1 MKAFTITQN
10 TSFLTA
16 ASILQK
22 VISFVYFTIIA
33 RVIGVENTGVY
44 FFAITF
50 TTIFTVVA
58 DFGMGPVLTREV
70 ARYPDRSEQYLH
82 TAFWSKVMFGV
93 ISYGLVIFFI
103 NILDYP
109 FLTKL
114 LVSVSGI
121 TMFFDN
127 LHAAFY
133 SVFRARKNLIYESIC
148 IVGSQA
154 ITLLVGSLALFNHW
168 PLYWLILAYTIPAFL
183 NFIFSAFS
191 LKKIYGLV
199 YRCSFNFNIFKMFL
213 GFALPFAL
221 AGIIGRL
228 YSYSDSLLMSKMLS
242 AQELGWWSVPY
253 KISFAFQFVP
263 VALSASVYPVMSE
276 LFLTQKEKIGD
287 LFLKS
292 WRYLFTIVFPISFG
306 LIALATP
313 IIIKLYKP
321 QFAPAIPVLRILLVS
336 LIFGYLSFITGATL
350 NASNRQKTQTSLL
363 AFALFINILANLL
376 LLPKIGIMGA
386 AYAALLS
393 NIILSIGGFWFCRH
407 LISID
412 LNVLFKYFNQT
423 FWPAVLMALLAFY
436 LSTKINFLLIIP
448 LAAVFYG
455 VLLFMVGGIDKNL
468 IVKFYQK
475 LLDSKKVI

>member
-1 MKAFTITQN
+1 MKVFTVTQN

-82 TAFWSKVMFGV
+82 TAFWSKVMFG
-93 ISYGLVIFFI
+93 IFSYGLVILFV
-103 NILDYP
+103 NILNYP
-109 FLTKL
+109 YLTKL
-114 LVSVSGI
+114 LVSISGV

-133 SVFRARKNLIYESIC
+133 SVFRARKNLIYESVG
-148 IVGSQA
+148 IVSSQA
-154 ITLLVGSLALFNHW
+154 ITLVVGSLALLNHW
-168 PLYWLILAYTIPAFL
+168 PLHWLILAYTIPAFL
-183 NFIFSAFS
+183 NFIFSAFF

-199 YRCSFNFNIFKMFL
+199 YRWSFNFSVFKMFL

-263 VALSASVYPVMSE
+263 VALSASIYPVMSE
-276 LFLTQKEKIGD
+276 LFLTQKEKIGY

-292 WRYLFTIVFPISFG
+292 WRYLFTVVFPISFG

-336 LIFGYLSFITGATL
+336 LIFGYLSFVTGATL
-350 NASNRQKTQTSLL
+350 NASNKQKIQTLLL
-363 AFALFINILANLL
+363 AFALLVNILTNLL

-393 NIILSIGGFWFCRH
+393 NTVLCVGGFWFCKKII
-407 LISID
+407 LID
-412 LNVLFKYFNQT
+412 LSLLFKYFNQT
-423 FWPAVLMALLAFY
+423 FWPAILMAIVAFY
-436 LSTKINFLLIIP
+436 LSVKINFLIIIP
-448 LAAVFYG
+448 FSAVVYG
-455 VLLFMVGGIDKNL
+455 LLLYMFGGIDKDL
-468 IVKFYQK
+468 IVKFYHK
-475 LLDSKKVI
+475 IIDSKKVV

>member
-1 MKAFTITQN
+1 MKSFTITQN

-16 ASILQK
+16 ASVLQK

-33 RVIGVENTGVY
+33 RIIGVENTGVY

-70 ARYPDRSEQYLH
+70 ARYPDKSEQYLH
-82 TAFWSKVMFGV
+82 TAFWAKVMFGMV
-93 ISYGLVIFFI
+93 SYGLVIFFI

-109 FLTKL
+109 YLTKL
-114 LVSVSGI
+114 LVSISGV

-133 SVFRARKNLIYESIC
+133 SIFRARKNLIYESIG
-148 IVGSQA
+148 IVASQA
-154 ITLLVGSLALFNHW
+154 ITLVVGSVALFNGW

-183 NFIFSAFS
+183 NFIFSAFF

-199 YRCSFNFNIFKMFL
+199 YRWSFNFNIFKMFL

-253 KISFAFQFVP
+253 KITFAFQFIP
-263 VALSASVYPVMSE
+263 MALSASVYPVMSG
-276 LFLTQKEKIGD
+276 LFLTQKDKIGD

-306 LIALATP
+306 LMALATP
-313 IIIKLYKP
+313 IIIKLYKS
-321 QFAPAIPVLRILLVS
+321 QFAPAIPVLRILLIS

-350 NASNRQKTQTSLL
+350 NASNRQKTQTFLL
-363 AFALFINILANLL
+363 AFALVVNIFLNLL
-376 LLPKIGIMGA
+376 LLPKIGIIGA

-393 NIILSIGGFWFCRH
+393 NIILSIGGFWFCRNII
-407 LISID
+407 LID
-412 LNVLFKYFNQT
+412 FAMLFKYFNQT
-423 FWPAVLMALLAFY
+423 FWPAVLMAILAFY
-436 LSTKINFLLIIP
+436 LSTKISFLIIIP
-448 LAAVFYG
+448 LAAIIYG
-455 VLLFMVGGIDKNL
+455 LLLFIFGGIDREL
-468 IVKFYQK
+468 ILRFYNK
-475 LLDSKKVI
+475 ILDSKKVV

>member
-1 MKAFTITQN
+1 MRAFTITQN

-22 VISFVYFTIIA
+22 VISFFYFTIIA

-70 ARYPDRSEQYLH
+70 ARYPDKTEQYLH

-93 ISYGLVIFFI
+93 VSYGLVIFFV
-103 NILDYP
+103 NILNYSP
-109 FLTKL
+109 LIKL
-114 LVSVSGI
+114 LVSISGI

-133 SVFRARKNLIYESIC
+133 SVFRARKNLIYESFG
-148 IVGSQA
+148 IVFSQA
-154 ITLLVGSLALFNHW
+154 ITLVVGSLALFNHW
-168 PLYWLILAYTIPAFL
+168 HLYWLILAYTIPAFL
-183 NFIFSAFS
+183 NFIFSSYF
-191 LKKIYGLV
+191 LKKIYSLT
-199 YRCSFNFNIFKMFL
+199 YRLSFDYSVFKMFI
-213 GFALPFAL
+213 GFAVPFAL

-242 AQELGWWSVPY
+242 SQELGWWSVPY
-253 KISFAFQFVP
+253 KITFAFQFVP

-276 LFLTQKEKIGD
+276 LFLTQKDKIGY

-313 IIIKLYKP
+313 VIIKLYKP
-321 QFAPAIPVLRILLVS
+321 QFAPAIPVLRILLIS

-363 AFALFINILANLL
+363 AFALVANILANLI

-386 AYAALLS
+386 AYSALLS
-393 NIILSIGGFWFCRH
+393 NVILSVGGFLFCRSS
-407 LISID
+407 ISLD
-412 LNVLFKYFNQT
+412 FRLLFKYFNQT
-423 FWPAVLMALLAFY
+423 FWPAIFMAIMAFY
-436 LSTKINFLLIIP
+436 LSTKISFLIIIP
-448 LAAVFYG
+448 LAAIMYG
-455 VLLFMVGGIDKNL
+455 TLLFIFGGIDKAL
-468 IVKFYQK
+468 ILKFYRK
-475 LLDSKKVI
+475 LLDSKKVV

>member
-1 MKAFTITQN
+1 MKSFTVTQN

-33 RVIGVENTGVY
+33 RVVGVENTGVY

-70 ARYPDRSEQYLH
+70 ARYPDRTEQYLQ
-82 TAFWSKVMFGV
+82 TAFWSKVIFG
-93 ISYGLVIFFI
+93 ILSYGLVVFFV
-103 NILDYP
+103 NVLDYP

-133 SVFRARKNLIYESIC
+133 SVFRARKNLIYESIG
-148 IVGSQA
+148 IVVSQA
-154 ITLLVGSLALFNHW
+154 ITLIVGSLALFNHW
-168 PLYWLILAYTIPAFL
+168 HLYWLILAYTIPAFL
-183 NFIFSAFS
+183 NFIFSAYF
-191 LKKIYGLV
+191 LKKTYGLS
-199 YRCSFNFNIFKMFL
+199 YRFVFNLSIFKMFL

-253 KISFAFQFVP
+253 KITFAFQFVP

-306 LIALATP
+306 LMALATP
-313 IIIKLYKP
+313 VIIKLYKP
-321 QFAPAIPVLRILLVS
+321 QFSPAIPVLRILLIS

-350 NASNRQKTQTSLL
+350 NASNKQKTQTSLL
-363 AFALFINILANLL
+363 GLSLVINVITNLI

-386 AYAALLS
+386 AFAALLS
-393 NIILSIGGFWFCRH
+393 NFTLSIGGFWFCRNI
-407 LISID
+407 ISID
-412 LNVLFKYFNQT
+412 LKMLFKYFNQT
-423 FWPAVLMALLAFY
+423 FWPAILMAMLAYY
-436 LSTKINFLLIIP
+436 LSTKISFLIIIP
-448 LAAVFYG
+448 ICAVLYG
-455 VLLFMVGGIDKNL
+455 ILLFIFGGVDKTIIL
-468 IVKFYQK
+468 KFYNK
-475 LLDSKKVI
+475 ILDSKKVV

>member
-1 MKAFTITQN
+1 MKVFSVTQN

-33 RVIGVENTGVY
+33 RMIGVENTGAY

-70 ARYPDRSEQYLH
+70 SRYPDKSEQYLH
-82 TAFWSKVMFGV
+82 TAFWAKVMFGLL
-93 ISYGLVIFFI
+93 SYALVVFFV
-103 NILDYP
+103 NVLNYP
-109 FLTKL
+109 YLIRV
-114 LVSVSGI
+114 LVSVSGV

-133 SVFRARKNLIYESIC
+133 SIFRARKNLIYESIG

-154 ITLLVGSLALFNHW
+154 ITLIIGTVALFNHW

-183 NFIFSAFS
+183 NFIFSAFC
-191 LKKIYGLV
+191 LKKIYGLI
-199 YRCSFNFNIFKMFL
+199 YRFSFNFHIFKMFL
-213 GFALPFAL
+213 GFALPFAM

-276 LFLTQKEKIGD
+276 LYLTQKEKIGD

-313 IIIKLYKP
+313 VILKLYKP
-321 QFAPAIPVLRILLVS
+321 QFAPAIPVLRILLIS

-350 NASNRQKTQTSLL
+350 NASNKQKTQTILL
-363 AFALFINILANLL
+363 GFALFINIIMNLI
-376 LLPKIGIMGA
+376 LLPRIGIMGA
-386 AYAALLS
+386 AFAALLS
-393 NIILSIGGFWFCRH
+393 NIILSVGGFWFCRH
-407 LISID
+407 LVSID
-412 LNVLFKYFNQT
+412 LRVLFKYFNQT
-423 FWPAVLMALLAFY
+423 FWPAILMASLAFY
-436 LSTKINFLLIIP
+436 LSTKISFLIIIP
-448 LAAVFYG
+448 ICAVLYG
-455 VLLFMVGGIDKNL
+455 LLLFIFGGIDKIML
-468 IVKFYQK
+468 LKFYNK
-475 LLDSKKVI
+475 IIDSRKVV

>member
-1 MKAFTITQN
+1 MKVFTVTQN

-93 ISYGLVIFFI
+93 VSYGLVIFFV
-103 NILDYP
+103 NILNYP
-109 FLTKL
+109 YLTKL
-114 LVSVSGI
+114 LVSISGI

-133 SVFRARKNLIYESIC
+133 SIFRARKNLIYESIG
-148 IVGSQA
+148 IVSSQA
-154 ITLLVGSLALFNHW
+154 ITLVIGSLALFNHW
-168 PLYWLILAYTIPAFL
+168 SLYWLILAYTIPAFL
-183 NFIFSAFS
+183 NFIFSAIC
-191 LKKIYGLV
+191 LKKIYGLI
-199 YRCSFNFNIFKMFL
+199 YRWSFNFEIFKMFL
-213 GFALPFAL
+213 GFAFPFAL

-228 YSYSDSLLMSKMLS
+228 YAYSDSLLMSKMLS

-263 VALSASVYPVMSE
+263 VALSASIYPVMSE
-276 LFLTQKEKIGD
+276 LYLTQKEKIGY

-292 WRYLFTIVFPISFG
+292 WRYLFTVVFPISFG

-321 QFAPAIPVLRILLVS
+321 QFSPAIPVLQILLIS
-336 LIFGYLSFITGATL
+336 LIFGYLSFVTGATL
-350 NASNRQKTQTSLL
+350 NASNKQKTQTSLL
-363 AFALFINILANLL
+363 AFALLVNILTNLL

-393 NIILSIGGFWFCRH
+393 NVVLCIGGFLFCRKII
-407 LISID
+407 LID
-412 LNVLFKYFNQT
+412 LNMLFKYFNQT
-423 FWPAVLMALLAFY
+423 FWPAILMAIMAFY
-436 LSTKINFLLIIP
+436 LSNKISFLIIIP
-448 LAAVFYG
+448 LAAVVYG
-455 VLLFMVGGIDKNL
+455 LLLYISGGIDKDL
-468 IVKFYQK
+468 IMKFYNK
-475 LLDSKKVI
+475 IIDSKKVV

>member
-1 MKAFTITQN
+1 MKTFTVTQN

-33 RVIGVENTGVY
+33 RVVGVENTGVY

-70 ARYPDRSEQYLH
+70 ARHPDRSEQYLQ
-82 TAFWSKVMFGV
+82 TAFWSKVLFG
-93 ISYGLVIFFI
+93 ILSYGLVVFFV

-133 SVFRARKNLIYESIC
+133 SVFRARKNLIYESIG
-148 IVGSQA
+148 IVMSQA
-154 ITLLVGSLALFNHW
+154 ITLVVGSLALLNHW
-168 PLYWLILAYTIPAFL
+168 HLYWLILAYTIPAFL
-183 NFIFSAFS
+183 NFIFSAYF
-191 LKKIYGLV
+191 LKKTYGLS
-199 YRCSFNFNIFKMFL
+199 YRWSFNKDIFKVFL

-253 KISFAFQFVP
+253 KITFAFQFVP
-263 VALSASVYPVMSE
+263 VALSASIYPVMSE
-276 LFLTQKEKIGD
+276 LFLTQKEKISD

-313 IIIKLYKP
+313 VIIKLYKP

-336 LIFGYLSFITGATL
+336 LIFGYISFITGATL

-363 AFALFINILANLL
+363 GLSLIINVITNLI

-386 AYAALLS
+386 AFAALLS
-393 NIILSIGGFWFCRH
+393 NFTLSVGGFLFCRK
-407 LISID
+407 IVSID
-412 LNVLFKYFNQT
+412 LKMLFKYFNQT
-423 FWPAVLMALLAFY
+423 FWPAILMAVLAYY
-436 LSTKINFLLIIP
+436 LSTKISFLIIIP
-448 LAAVFYG
+448 LSTILYG
-455 VLLFMVGGIDKNL
+455 VLLFAFGGVDKTIML
-468 IVKFYQK
+468 KFYNK
-475 LLDSKKVI
+475 VLDSKKVV

>member
-1 MKAFTITQN
+1 MKTFTITQN

-22 VISFVYFTIIA
+22 VISFGYFTIIA
-33 RVIGVENTGVY
+33 RMIGVENTGVY

-82 TAFWSKVMFGV
+82 TAFWSKVMFGLV
-93 ISYGLVIFFI
+93 SYGLVVFFI
-103 NILDYP
+103 NIFNYP
-109 FLTKL
+109 YLIKL

-133 SVFRARKNLIYESIC
+133 SVFRARKNLICESIG
-148 IVGSQA
+148 IVASQA
-154 ITLLVGSLALFNHW
+154 ITLIIGSVALFNHW

-183 NFIFSAFS
+183 NFIFSAVC

-199 YRCSFNFNIFKMFL
+199 YRWSFNLSIFKMFL

-242 AQELGWWSVPY
+242 TQEMGWWSVPY
-253 KISFAFQFVP
+253 KITFAFQFVP

-321 QFAPAIPVLRILLVS
+321 QFAPAIPVLRILLLS

-363 AFALFINILANLL
+363 AFALVVNILANLL
-376 LLPKIGIMGA
+376 LLPRIGIIGA
-386 AYAALLS
+386 ALSALLS
-393 NIILSIGGFWFCRH
+393 NIILSVGGFWFCRH
-407 LISID
+407 LVSI
-412 LNVLFKYFNQT
+412 NMAVLFKYLNQT
-423 FWPAVLMALLAFY
+423 FWPAAFMAGMAFY
-436 LSTKINFLLIIP
+436 LSTKISFLIIIP
-448 LAAVFYG
+448 LSAVVYG
-455 VLLFMVGGIDKNL
+455 VLLFMSGGIDKDL
-468 IVKFYQK
+468 ILKFYHK
-475 LLDSKKVI
+475 ILDSKKVV

>member
-1 MKAFTITQN
+1 MKVFTITQN

-33 RVIGVENTGVY
+33 RIIGVENTGVY

-50 TTIFTVVA
+50 TAIFTVIA

-70 ARYPDRSEQYLH
+70 ARYPEKTQEYLH
-82 TAFWSKVMFGV
+82 TAFWSKVMFGL
-93 ISYGLVIFFI
+93 ISYGLVIFFV
-103 NILDYP
+103 NVFNYP
-109 FLTKL
+109 DLTIL
-114 LVSVSGI
+114 LVSISGV

-133 SVFRARKNLIYESIC
+133 AVFRARKNLIFESIG
-148 IVGSQA
+148 IVVSQA
-154 ITLLVGSLALFNHW
+154 ITLIIGSLALFNHW
-168 PLYWLILAYTIPAFL
+168 HLYWLILAYTIPAIL
-183 NFIFSAFS
+183 NFIFSAIFLRKIYS
-191 LKKIYGLV
+191 LKY
-199 YRCSFNFNIFKMFL
+199 YFSFDSKIFKMFL

-253 KISFAFQFVP
+253 KITFAFQFVP
-263 VALSASVYPVMSE
+263 VALSASVYPVMSA
-276 LFLTQKEKIGD
+276 LFITQKDKIGY

-306 LIALATP
+306 LISLATP

-321 QFAPAIPVLRILLVS
+321 QFAPAIPVLRILMIS

-363 AFALFINILANLL
+363 AFALVVNITANLI

-386 AYAALLS
+386 AFAALLS
-393 NIILSIGGFWFCRH
+393 NIILSVGGFWFCRSI
-407 LISID
+407 ISID
-412 LNVLFKYFNQT
+412 IRLLFKYFNQT
-423 FWPAVLMALLAFY
+423 FWPALIIAILAYY
-436 LSTKINFLLIIP
+436 LSFKISFIIIIP
-448 LAAVFYG
+448 SVAILYG
-455 VLLFMVGGIDKNL
+455 LLLFVSGGVDKDL
-468 IVKFYQK
+468 IVKFYNK
-475 LLDSKKVI
+475 ILDSRKVI